1 MSANALALEERTTG
15 STTELISAVGPFYFA
30 LRW

>member
-1 MSANALALEERTTG
+1 MSANALALEERATG
-15 STTELISAVGPFYFA
+15 SVIEEYSVAGPFSFA

>member
-1 MSANALALEERTTG
+1 MSANALALEERATG
-15 STTELISAVGPFYFA
+15 STTEYISAVDPFSFV